1 VSGERGHTVRRIAR
15 EADPDRSIAASFAPR
30 GARADLFAL
39 YAFNAELARVAELVS
54 EPGLGAIRLQW
65 WREAIERAA
74 NGETSGHPV
83 ADVLGD
89 LLGRG
94 KVSRERIIGL
104 IDARGFDVETRI
116 MPDGAALSAYLHDT
130 AAALFA
136 LAAETMG
143 VKNASVEQAAT
154 AGGTAYGLTG
164 LARALP
170 VHAARGLVFLPADQ
184 LRRHGITPEQLLSG
198 RTSDGLGQLLA
209 ELRAAARE
217 ALREAEVL
225 IAELDISARTAFV
238 PLSLVDPYLAAMEK
252 SGRDPLH
259 EIADINPLYRLWRMA
274 CWR

>member
-1 VSGERGHTVRRIAR
+1 MSGERGHTVRRIAR

-30 GARADLFAL
+30 GPRADLFAL

-74 NGETSGHPV
+74 NGEATGHPV
-83 ADVLGD
+83 ADAVGD

-94 KVSRERIIGL
+94 KVSRERIVGL

-116 MPDGAALSAYLHDT
+116 MPDGAALDAYLHDT

-209 ELRAAARE
+209 ELRATARE
-217 ALREAEVL
+217 ALREAEAL

>member
-1 VSGERGHTVRRIAR
+1 MSGERGHTVRLIAR

-30 GARADLFAL
+30 GPRADLFAL

-65 WREAIERAA
+65 WREAIARAA
-74 NGETSGHPV
+74 NGEASGHPV
-83 ADVLGD
+83 ADAVGD
-89 LLGRG
+89 FLGRG
-94 KVSRERIIGL
+94 KVSRERIVGL

-116 MPDGAALSAYLHDT
+116 MPDGAALDAYLHDT

-164 LARALP
+164 LMRALP

-184 LRRHGITPEQLLSG
+184 LRRHGITPEQLFSG

-209 ELRAAARE
+209 KLRATARE
-217 ALREAEVL
+217 ALREAEAL

>member
-1 VSGERGHTVRRIAR
+1 MSGERGHTVRRIAR
-15 EADPDRSIAASFAPR
+15 KADPDRSIAASFAPR
-30 GARADLFAL
+30 GPRADLFAL

-74 NGETSGHPV
+74 NGEASGHPV
-83 ADVLGD
+83 ADAVGD

-94 KVSRERIIGL
+94 KVSRERIVGL

-116 MPDGAALSAYLHDT
+116 MPDGAALDAYLHDT

-164 LARALP
+164 LMRALP

-209 ELRAAARE
+209 ELRATARE
-217 ALREAEVL
+217 ALREAEAL

>member
-1 VSGERGHTVRRIAR
+1 MSGERGHTVRRIAR

-83 ADVLGD
+83 ADAVGD

-104 IDARGFDVETRI
+104 IDACGFDVETRI
-116 MPDGAALSAYLHDT
+116 MPDGAALDAYLHDT

-209 ELRAAARE
+209 ELRATARE

>member
-1 VSGERGHTVRRIAR
+1 MSGERGHTVRRIAR

-30 GARADLFAL
+30 GPRPDLFAL

-74 NGETSGHPV
+74 NGEATGHPV
-83 ADVLGD
+83 ADAVGD

-116 MPDGAALSAYLHDT
+116 MPDGAALDAYLHDT

-164 LARALP
+164 LMRALP

-209 ELRAAARE
+209 ELRATARE
-217 ALREAEVL
+217 ALREAEAL

>member
-1 VSGERGHTVRRIAR
+1 MSGERGYTVKRIAR

-30 GARADLFAL
+30 GPRADLFAL

-54 EPGLGAIRLQW
+54 EPGLAAIRLQW

-74 NGETSGHPV
+74 NGEATGHPV
-83 ADVLGD
+83 ADAVGD

-94 KVSRERIIGL
+94 KVSRERIVGL

-116 MPDGAALSAYLHDT
+116 MPDGAALDAYLHDT

-136 LAAETMG
+136 LGAETMG
-143 VKNASVEQAAT
+143 VKNASVGQAAT

-164 LARALP
+164 LMRALP

-184 LRRHGITPEQLLSG
+184 LRRHGITPEQLFSG

-209 ELRAAARE
+209 KLRATARE
-217 ALREAEVL
+217 ALREAEAL

>member
-1 VSGERGHTVRRIAR
+1 MSGERGHTVRRIAR

-30 GARADLFAL
+30 GPRADLFAL

-74 NGETSGHPV
+74 NGEATGHPV
-83 ADVLGD
+83 ADAVGD

-94 KVSRERIIGL
+94 KVSRERIVGL

-116 MPDGAALSAYLHDT
+116 MPDGAALDAYLHDT

-164 LARALP
+164 LVRALP

-184 LRRHGITPEQLLSG
+184 LRRHGITPEQLFSG

-209 ELRAAARE
+209 KLRATARE
-217 ALREAEVL
+217 ALREAEAL

>member
-1 VSGERGHTVRRIAR
+1 MSGERGHTVRRIAR

-30 GARADLFAL
+30 GPRADLFAL

-74 NGETSGHPV
+74 NGEASGHPV
-83 ADVLGD
+83 ADAVGD

-94 KVSRERIIGL
+94 KVSRERIVGL

-116 MPDGAALSAYLHDT
+116 MPDGAALDAYLHDT

-164 LARALP
+164 LMRALP

-209 ELRAAARE
+209 ELRATARE
-217 ALREAEVL
+217 ALREAEAL

>member
-30 GARADLFAL
+30 GPRADLFAL

-74 NGETSGHPV
+74 NGEATGHPV
-83 ADVLGD
+83 ADAVGD

-94 KVSRERIIGL
+94 KVSRERIVGL

-116 MPDGAALSAYLHDT
+116 MPDGAALDAYLHDT

-164 LARALP
+164 LMRALP

-184 LRRHGITPEQLLSG
+184 LRRHGITPEQLFSG

-209 ELRAAARE
+209 KLRATARE
-217 ALREAEVL
+217 ALREAEAL

>member
-1 VSGERGHTVRRIAR
+1 MSGERGHTVRRIAR

-30 GARADLFAL
+30 GPRADLFAL

-83 ADVLGD
+83 ADAVGD

-94 KVSRERIIGL
+94 KVSRERIVGL

-116 MPDGAALSAYLHDT
+116 MPDGAALDAYLYDT

-164 LARALP
+164 LMRALP

-184 LRRHGITPEQLLSG
+184 LRRHGITPEQLFSG

-209 ELRAAARE
+209 KLRATARE
-217 ALREAEVL
+217 ALREAEAL

>member
-1 VSGERGHTVRRIAR
+1 MSGERGHTVRRIAR

-30 GARADLFAL
+30 GPRADLFAL

-74 NGETSGHPV
+74 NGEASGHPV
-83 ADVLGD
+83 ADAVGD

-94 KVSRERIIGL
+94 KVSRERIVGL

-116 MPDGAALSAYLHDT
+116 MPDGAALDAYLHDT

-154 AGGTAYGLTG
+154 AGGTAYGLTE
-164 LARALP
+164 LVRALP

-184 LRRHGITPEQLLSG
+184 LRRHGITPEQLFSG

-209 ELRAAARE
+209 ELRATARE
-217 ALREAEVL
+217 ALREAEAL

>member
-1 VSGERGHTVRRIAR
+1 MSGERGHTVRRIAR

-30 GARADLFAL
+30 GPRADLFAL

-83 ADVLGD
+83 ADAVGD

-94 KVSRERIIGL
+94 KVSRERIVGL

-116 MPDGAALSAYLHDT
+116 MPDGAALDAYLHDT

-164 LARALP
+164 LMRALP

-209 ELRAAARE
+209 KLRATARE
-217 ALREAEVL
+217 ALREAEAL

>member
-1 VSGERGHTVRRIAR
+1 MSGERGHTVRRIAR

-30 GARADLFAL
+30 GPRADLFAL

-74 NGETSGHPV
+74 NGEATGHPV
-83 ADVLGD
+83 ADAVGD

-94 KVSRERIIGL
+94 KVSRERIVGL

-116 MPDGAALSAYLHDT
+116 MPDGAALDAYLHDT

-164 LARALP
+164 LMRALP

-184 LRRHGITPEQLLSG
+184 LRRHGITPEQLFSG

-209 ELRAAARE
+209 KLRATARE
-217 ALREAEVL
+217 ALREAEAL

>member
-1 VSGERGHTVRRIAR
+1 M
-15 EADPDRSIAASFAPR
+15 ADA
-30 GARADLFAL
+30 
-39 YAFNAELARVAELVS
+39 V
-54 EPGLGAIRLQW
+54 
-65 WREAIERAA
+65 
-74 NGETSGHPV
+74 
-83 ADVLGD
+83 GD

-94 KVSRERIIGL
+94 KVSRERIVGL

-116 MPDGAALSAYLHDT
+116 MPDGAALDAYLHDT

-164 LARALP
+164 LMRALP

-184 LRRHGITPEQLLSG
+184 LRRHGITPEQLFSG

-209 ELRAAARE
+209 KLRATARE
-217 ALREAEVL
+217 ALREAEAL

>member
-1 VSGERGHTVRRIAR
+1 MSGERGHTVRRIAR

-30 GARADLFAL
+30 GPRADLFAL

-83 ADVLGD
+83 ADAVGD

-94 KVSRERIIGL
+94 KVSRERIVGL

-116 MPDGAALSAYLHDT
+116 MPDGAALDAYLHDT

-164 LARALP
+164 LMRALP

-184 LRRHGITPEQLLSG
+184 LRRHGITPEQLFSG

-209 ELRAAARE
+209 ELRATARE
-217 ALREAEVL
+217 ALREAEAL

>member
-1 VSGERGHTVRRIAR
+1 MSGERGHTVRRIAR

-30 GARADLFAL
+30 GPRADLFAL

-74 NGETSGHPV
+74 NGEATGHPV
-83 ADVLGD
+83 ADAVGD

-94 KVSRERIIGL
+94 KVSRERIVGL

-116 MPDGAALSAYLHDT
+116 MPDGAALDAYLHDT

-209 ELRAAARE
+209 KLRATARE
-217 ALREAEVL
+217 ALREAEAL

>member
-1 VSGERGHTVRRIAR
+1 MSGERGYTVRRIAR

-30 GARADLFAL
+30 GPRADLFAL

-74 NGETSGHPV
+74 NGEATGHPV
-83 ADVLGD
+83 ADAVGD

-94 KVSRERIIGL
+94 KVSRERIVGL

-116 MPDGAALSAYLHDT
+116 MPDGAALDAYLHDT

-164 LARALP
+164 LMRALP

-184 LRRHGITPEQLLSG
+184 LRRHGITPEQLFSG

-209 ELRAAARE
+209 ELRATARE
-217 ALREAEVL
+217 ALREAEAL

>member
-1 VSGERGHTVRRIAR
+1 MSGERGHTVRRIAR

-30 GARADLFAL
+30 GPRADLFAL

-74 NGETSGHPV
+74 NGEASGHPV
-83 ADVLGD
+83 ADAVGD

-94 KVSRERIIGL
+94 KVSRERIVGL

-116 MPDGAALSAYLHDT
+116 MPDGAALDAYLHDT

-154 AGGTAYGLTG
+154 AGGTAYGLTE
-164 LARALP
+164 LVRALP

-209 ELRAAARE
+209 KLRATARE
-217 ALREAEVL
+217 ALREAEAL

>member
-1 VSGERGHTVRRIAR
+1 MSGERGHTVRRIAR

-30 GARADLFAL
+30 GPRADLFAL

-74 NGETSGHPV
+74 NGEATGHPV
-83 ADVLGD
+83 ADAVGD

-94 KVSRERIIGL
+94 KVSRERIVGL

-116 MPDGAALSAYLHDT
+116 MPDGAALYAYLHDT

-164 LARALP
+164 LMRALP

-209 ELRAAARE
+209 ELRATARE
-217 ALREAEVL
+217 ALREAEAL